1 VLHFPSS
8 FCLLRFNPSLFFFL
22 LYLSSRDVN
31 KFKDAYIP
39 VFDQL
44 VNFPDHL
51 SKYQSS
57 KPIHTGVGG
66 SSILSRHCVMCG
78 IQCICTASSE
88 VSGHL
93 AASLKDESSSADG
106 SAPSYSIKGSE
117 SGGAIIPRQNK
128 GICTKCDVMVWT
140 IAESGLQIKW
150 CKGCKN
156 FRTWAAFGEKGGATK
171 CTKCRERQREKYA
184 AQKNRADVEPTKK
197 RRVENSME
205 GEVNSTES
213 SKKQNTS
220 HEVIRGPKLTQT
232 TEQRE
237 DKEHEDDESDQLQW

>member
-1 VLHFPSS
+1 
-8 FCLLRFNPSLFFFL
+8 
-22 LYLSSRDVN
+22 
-31 KFKDAYIP
+31 
-39 VFDQL
+39 
-44 VNFPDHL
+44 
-51 SKYQSS
+51 
-57 KPIHTGVGG
+57 
-66 SSILSRHCVMCG
+66 
-78 IQCICTASSE
+78 
-88 VSGHL
+88 
-93 AASLKDESSSADG
+93 
-106 SAPSYSIKGSE
+106 
-117 SGGAIIPRQNK
+117 
-128 GICTKCDVMVWT
+128 MVWT

-197 RRVENSME
+197 RKVENSME

-213 SKKQNTS
+213 SKKQHTT
-220 HEVIRGPKLTQT
+220 HEVIHDPKLTQT